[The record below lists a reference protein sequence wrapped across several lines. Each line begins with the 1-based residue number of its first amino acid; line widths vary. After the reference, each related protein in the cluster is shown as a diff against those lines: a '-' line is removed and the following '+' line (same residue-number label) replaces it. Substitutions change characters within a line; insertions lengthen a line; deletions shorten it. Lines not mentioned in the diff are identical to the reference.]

1 MNEKKN
7 QLFTLGNNLITI
19 QNKNNAITI
28 KSTEIGQSKGGT
40 LLSLNNAELLDNMY
54 WNSEQKIL
62 SLITRENG
70 KTTLRGYDL

>member
-1 MNEKKN
+1 M
-7 QLFTLGNNLITI
+7 
-19 QNKNNAITI
+19 
-28 KSTEIGQSKGGT
+28 GQSKGET
-40 LLSLNNAELLDNMY
+40 LLSLKNTELLDNMY